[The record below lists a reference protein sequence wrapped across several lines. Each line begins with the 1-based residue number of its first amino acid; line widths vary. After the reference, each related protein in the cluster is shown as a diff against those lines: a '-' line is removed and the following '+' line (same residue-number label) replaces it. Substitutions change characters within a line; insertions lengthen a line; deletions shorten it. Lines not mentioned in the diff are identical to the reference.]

1 MPGLHRV
8 LNLPEQFSKL
18 NDTVAP
24 LTILE
29 LFFDDVLVNMI
40 AGYIKLYSHKE
51 KADITFEY
59 TNEKILSFLSMLLL
73 NGCHNLPGHKI
84 YWLSIPDTFM

>member
-1 MPGLHRV
+1 MTGLHRV
-8 LNLPEQFSKL
+8 LNIPEQFSKL
-18 NDTVAP
+18 NDTVAL

-40 AGYIKLYSHKE
+40 AGNTKLYSHKE
-51 KADITFEY
+51 EAYISFEY
-59 TNEKILSFLSMLLL
+59 TNKKILLFLSMLLL

-84 YWLSIPDTFM
+84 YWQSIPDTFM

>member
-8 LNLPEQFSKL
+8 LNIPEQFSKL
-18 NDTVAP
+18 NDTVAL

-40 AGYIKLYSHKE
+40 AGNTKLYSHIE
-51 KADITFEY
+51 EAYISFEY
-59 TNEKILSFLSMLLL
+59 TNKKILLFLSMLLL

-84 YWLSIPDTFM
+84 YWQSIPDTFM